1 MADLN
6 EKLPEEAASS
16 AAEKKAK
23 EEKKPN
29 FFVRTWGKIKK
40 FFRDYVSEMKKVV
53 WYPRDRVI
61 RDTGI
66 AVAVLVV
73 CGALIGVLDLI
84 FAQLIL
90 LLGKIG

>member
-1 MADLN
+1 MAD
-6 EKLPEEAASS
+6 EIKKDSTATAP
-16 AAEKKAK
+16 EKK
-23 EEKKPN
+23 ESKKPAKAKKPGLFKKIGN
-29 FFVRTWGKIKK
+29 FFREY
-40 FFRDYVSEMKKVV
+40 RSEMKKVV
-53 WYPRDRVI
+53 WYPRDRVL

-73 CGALIGVLDLI
+73 CGAIVGVLDIL